1 MSVDYKCHIFEEV
14 NVSEYKDEDFIEA
27 FVMEFR
33 PWIRKNHGDEVG
45 EYPMSLLVK
54 KYIKEFSTAIGFP
67 ESRVRY
73 YGNTLQQMRAIGVE
87 IVTSG
92 MRKLPSLSKDY
103 LFTEKF
109 KKIIDYFI
117 SSYNLPDFIKV
128 HLEETSPFRVRGWI
142 SSDFELAMKYKGS
155 FDEILKLP
163 VDIKNLIN
171 NYLGLSFGSPVH
183 GDIDFYFES
192 GVRFENVDEWV
203 KNVLNKKIKK
213 EVKTLPNKNVLHSMK
228 FSANGAN
235 ITGVIS
241 LIYSRNTWYSNQH
254 IFKEEIKEYLKNL
267 GYNNRLE
274 VTNH

>member
-14 NVSEYKDEDFIEA
+14 NVSEYNDEDFIEA

-33 PWIRKNHGDEVG
+33 PWIKKNHGDEVG

-54 KYIKEFSTAIGFP
+54 KYIKEFSAAIGVP
-67 ESRVRY
+67 ESRLRHY
-73 YGNTLQQMRAIGVE
+73 NTVQQMRAIGVE

-92 MRKLPSLSKDY
+92 MRKLPSLSKDF

-117 SSYNLPDFIKV
+117 SSYNLPDYIKV

-142 SSDFELAMKYKGS
+142 SADFELTMKYKGS
-155 FDEILKLP
+155 FDEIFKLS
-163 VDIKNLIN
+163 VDLKNLIN
-171 NYLGLSFGSPVH
+171 NYLGLSFGSPAH
-183 GDIDFYFES
+183 GNIDFYFQS

-228 FSANGAN
+228 FSATGHN

-241 LIYSRNTWYSNQH
+241 LIYSRNTWTSNQN
-254 IFKEEIKEYLKNL
+254 IFKKEIKEYLKNL
-267 GYNNRLE
+267 GYNDRLE